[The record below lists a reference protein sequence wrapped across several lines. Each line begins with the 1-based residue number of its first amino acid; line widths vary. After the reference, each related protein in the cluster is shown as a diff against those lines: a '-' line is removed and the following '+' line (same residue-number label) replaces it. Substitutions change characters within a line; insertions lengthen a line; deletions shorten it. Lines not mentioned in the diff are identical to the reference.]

1 MVQQTKE
8 HRSMAMNREQRRYL
22 QRQGQMDAE
31 GNPVATRR
39 DNRPVKSERVTPGEY
54 ISEVRAELGRV
65 MWPTRR
71 EVINYTIV
79 VVATLIVVTGL
90 VALLDFLF
98 AEGLITLLEA
108 GDG

>member
-1 MVQQTKE
+1 
-8 HRSMAMNREQRRYL
+8 MAMNREQRRYL
-22 QRQGQMDAE
+22 QRQGQLDGE
-31 GNPVATRR
+31 GNPIATRR
-39 DNRPVKSERVTPGEY
+39 EASNRPVKSERVSPAEY
-54 ISEVRAELGRV
+54 VSEVRAELGRV

-79 VVATLIVVTGL
+79 VLVTLVVITAL

-98 AEGLITLLEA
+98 AEGLIALLQA